1 MFSIFLCLSIIPS
14 EFEIHPIVLP
24 AENKSGTWGWDP
36 QTWRLSKIISIGF
49 LLQQGTKKSQKCDFS
64 TALKIFE
71 YLLRGPCYQAKQSAG
86 GGAAAGW
93 SEKTPKQFQTPSSQL
108 LFFST
113 SHRRRAIKYLSSC
126 NKRINHLNKINHYE
140 AIKVQ

>member
-1 MFSIFLCLSIIPS
+1 MCSIFSIIPS
-14 EFEIHPIVLP
+14 EF
-24 AENKSGTWGWDP
+24 KSNLKFIPLCCQLRTSLGLGAGP
-36 QTWRLSKIISIGF
+36 HKPG
-49 LLQQGTKKSQKCDFS
+49 GSQKWISVTTGHKKVPKMWFS

-93 SEKTPKQFQTPSSQL
+93 SEKTPRQFPTPSSQL
-108 LFFST
+108 LFFLT

-126 NKRINHLNKINHYE
+126 NKIINHLNKINHYQ